1 MTGKSRG
8 IMTGMGHAR
17 PRVGINGKTRWA
29 AVYLDLH
36 GRERHAGTYPSK
48 READRAWSRAEAD
61 AAAGVSTDLRRAKA
75 TFASYVTGTW
85 LPHHQLEAS
94 TRQRYG
100 YQIDK
105 HLLPEF
111 GGMRLARIT
120 PQHVREWVTRLKE
133 QGMSASTIA
142 DLKTILSAIFT
153 TALNDQLIAFHPC
166 RGLKTPTVARKPRT
180 IISPEQ
186 FEQILAALP
195 APRWQAMI
203 ELDIETGLRWGELT
217 ELRVRDFNTTPRML
231 TVARAVVEISPRH
244 RTPGTQRFQVKD
256 YPKDREYRR
265 LKLSTAITRVLAE
278 HVTNR
283 ALDSDDLLFAFP
295 DPEPG
300 DEASLH
306 RSPLTALPSPEG
318 RTEPNAAGRTY
329 PHGSITGYNLG
340 RCRCPHCRAA
350 FATYRAHRRGDGLD
364 DPRAIGRTVDTDGHL
379 PRRWFL
385 STIWHPTLQAAGLG
399 SGVRVHDLRHAHA
412 SWLLAGGADIQT
424 VKERLGHGSLR
435 TTEKYLHTL
444 PDTDD
449 TALNAL
455 QRTRS
460 RTAR

>member
-1 MTGKSRG
+1 
-8 IMTGMGHAR
+8 MGYAK
-17 PRVGINGKTRWA
+17 PRVAATGKTRWT
-29 AVYLDLH
+29 AVYHDLH
-36 GRERHAGTYPSK
+36 GRERSAGTFPSR
-48 READRAWSRAEAD
+48 READRAWARAETD
-61 AAAGVSTDLRRAKA
+61 AAAGHHIDLRRAK
-75 TFASYVTGTW
+75 TGFAAYVTGTW

-100 YQIDK
+100 YQIER

-111 GGMRLARIT
+111 GTMRLTRIT
-120 PQHVREWVTRLKE
+120 TQHVREWVTRLKDA
-133 QGMSASTIA
+133 GLSASTIA

-153 TALNDQLIAFHPC
+153 TALNDQLIAVHPC
-166 RGLKTPTVARKPRT
+166 RGVKTPTVARRPRT
-180 IISPEQ
+180 IITPEQ
-186 FEQILAALP
+186 FDTIHAALP

-217 ELRVRDFNTTPRML
+217 ELRVYDLNTATRML

-244 RTPGTQRFQVKD
+244 RTPGAGRFQVKN

-265 LKLSTAITRVLAE
+265 VKLSTTITSVLAA
-278 HVTNR
+278 HITDHR
-283 ALDSDDLLFAFP
+283 LDADDLLFAYP
-295 DPEPG
+295 DPELGTEPVG
-300 DEASLH
+300 QSVELL
-306 RSPLTALPSPEG
+306 PLPEG
-318 RTEPNAAGRTY
+318 RTAPNAAGRTY
-329 PHGSITGYNLG
+329 PHGTITAYNLG

-350 FATYRAHRRGDGLD
+350 FATYRAHRRNDGLD
-364 DPRAIGRTVDTDGHL
+364 KTSTGGIGRTVDTDGHL

-385 STIWHPTLQAAGLG
+385 TTIWHPALHAAGLG
-399 SGVRVHDLRHAHA
+399 VGVRVHDLRHAHA

-455 QRTRS
+455 HRTRTRQS
-460 RTAR
+460 